1 MTYAQHG
8 TWGRPTAAAAA
19 FTPQRGREH
28 PIDAIEEAAAML
40 GRRWKLAIVFLLAR
54 GRYRYNA
61 MMRELPGV
69 TPKMLTQQLRALE
82 GAGLVARFEYAG
94 GAKHTE
100 YALTPVGET
109 FVPVV
114 HALTEW
120 VSVHWQGHHDRDYSA
135 PPVDRDV
142 TPNVRP
148 AHATTVAARAD

>member
-1 MTYAQHG
+1 MTYRQHG
-8 TWGRPTAAAAA
+8 TWGRPTEVAVA
-19 FTPQRGREH
+19 FSPQRRQEH

-54 GRYRYNA
+54 APYRYNA

-114 HALTEW
+114 YALTEW
-120 VSVHWQGHHDRDYSA
+120 VSTHWQGRHDENAGIPCR
-135 PPVDRDV
+135 DRDV
-142 TPNVRP
+142 TGTVRQP
-148 AHATTVAARAD
+148 STSTGAARAD

>member
-1 MTYAQHG
+1 MTYRQHG
-8 TWGRPTAAAAA
+8 TWGRPAEAATA
-19 FTPQRGREH
+19 FVPQPRREH

-54 GRYRYNA
+54 GPYRYNA
-61 MMRELPGV
+61 IMRELPGV

-120 VSVHWQGHHDRDYSA
+120 VSTHWQGQHDESA
-135 PPVDRDV
+135 GAPRRERDV
-142 TPNVRP
+142 TPIVRP
-148 AHATTVAARAD
+148 SGTTTGPARAD